1 MFGIK
6 IQITFTLSLTQNKI
20 LMPAQNSHQA
30 TTDKIKTML
39 IDINQHHSEIVDEVN
54 ISEPLN
60 ITFNGQTISLNLNS
74 EATID
79 TVQNFFNEL
88 VMDNTLAEGN

>member
-20 LMPAQNSHQA
+20 LMSTQNSRQA
-30 TTDKIKTML
+30 TTDQIKTML
-39 IDINQHHSEIVDEVN
+39 IDINQHHSEIVDEAGIN
-54 ISEPLN
+54 EPLS

-74 EATID
+74 DATID

-88 VMDNTLAEGN
+88 VMDNTLASAN

>member
-1 MFGIK
+1 
-6 IQITFTLSLTQNKI
+6 
-20 LMPAQNSHQA
+20 MPAQNSHQA